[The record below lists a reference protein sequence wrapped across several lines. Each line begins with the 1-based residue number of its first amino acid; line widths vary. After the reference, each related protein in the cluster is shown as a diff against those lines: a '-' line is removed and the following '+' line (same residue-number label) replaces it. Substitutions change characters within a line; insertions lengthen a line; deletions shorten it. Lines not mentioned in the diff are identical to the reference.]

1 MIAQSCLSSKSYHI
15 ALHHVCAHPSVTLCL
30 PFLFFL
36 QYLYCTSMHS
46 NICLGASHLGTLDVQ
61 RVDGTHVLTEPNH
74 KAVLAE
80 RILKRK
86 ETTGATEDPTQSQ
99 KGPRPC

>member
-1 MIAQSCLSSKSYHI
+1 MHCIVFVLIQAW
-15 ALHHVCAHPSVTLCL
+15 LCICPTC
-30 PFLFFL
+30 PFCGIVF
-36 QYLYCTSMHS
+36 CTSMHS
-46 NICLGASHLGTLDVQ
+46 NIHLGASHLGTLDVQ

-86 ETTGATEDPTQSQ
+86 EPTGATEDPTQSQ